1 MRVTLMVKQ
10 LFGFFAYAV
19 SLIIIA
25 VVGTL
30 SAQPDSNVIEMR
42 FEQAAQLQLQQMRGD
57 IDFLMRAAEKHG
69 LIEVRK

>member
-1 MRVTLMVKQ
+1 MAKQ

-19 SLIIIA
+19 SLIMIA

-42 FEQAAQLQLQQMRGD
+42 FEREAQLQLQQIRGD
-57 IDFLMRAAEKHG
+57 IEFLMRAAEKHG
-69 LIEVRK
+69 LIEARK